1 MKNTFYALITIF
13 AITSTLHAQDPMD
26 MESLK
31 TMKKEC
37 MKEHKDNKVC
47 HEQVM
52 AKCEEKSSKEDCTK
66 MMKQLHKE
74 TKRKKHKK

>member
-66 MMKQLHKE
+66 MMKQLHK
-74 TKRKKHKK
+74 